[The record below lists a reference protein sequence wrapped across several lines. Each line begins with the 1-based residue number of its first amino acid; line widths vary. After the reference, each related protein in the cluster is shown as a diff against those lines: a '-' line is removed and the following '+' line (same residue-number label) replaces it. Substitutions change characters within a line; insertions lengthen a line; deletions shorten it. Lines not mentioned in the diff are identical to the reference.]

1 MYLWSFCDS
10 LHFMTP
16 LFSFQKFMNPQYI
29 WDPPSEENASP
40 LTFDAA
46 ASKPL
51 TRLQEARGFFA
62 AQKMHVRSRV
72 DSN

>member
-1 MYLWSFCDS
+1 MA
-10 LHFMTP
+10 P
-16 LFSFQKFMNPQYI
+16 VFSFQKFMNPQYI
-29 WDPPSEENASP
+29 WDPLSEENASP

-62 AQKMHVRSRV
+62 AQKMHVIIRV

>member
-1 MYLWSFCDS
+1 MVILWLPTFYDPPIFF
-10 LHFMTP
+10 H
-16 LFSFQKFMNPQYI
+16 KFMNPQYI

-51 TRLQEARGFFA
+51 TRSQEAKGFFA